1 MLTGSRHSPSQRTSL
16 LGFGDTPAAFDL
28 SDAALALWRNERFEA
43 DAREEVPRT
52 SEYRQTASM
61 SESITPPGPHG
72 GDAASV
78 ARSAGFDRHDLIDLS
93 MSMNP
98 FAPDVEAVLADRL
111 GAIRDY
117 PDPLLSEVALA
128 AVIDVDPA
136 RLVLTN
142 GGAEAIALVAALNPA
157 GRVDEPEFSLYRR
170 HLTMVGDAALRW
182 QSNPSN
188 PIGKLRNTPLTVG
201 PEPGVWDEA
210 FYPLATGQWTNP
222 LLDAQPVWR
231 LGSLTKLWSCP
242 GLRIG
247 YAIAPDA
254 ESADRLRRTQPRW
267 SVNALAL
274 AVIAPL
280 LELTD
285 LAGWS
290 ASIAALRARFVVA
303 LHSAGYTVIDTDVNW
318 VLIQD
323 AAQLRSAVVPHGV
336 LVRDCS
342 SFGLPD
348 MARVALPRLDQF
360 DRVIAAFQQVQR

>member
-1 MLTGSRHSPSQRTSL
+1 
-16 LGFGDTPAAFDL
+16 
-28 SDAALALWRNERFEA
+28 
-43 DAREEVPRT
+43 
-52 SEYRQTASM
+52 M
-61 SESITPPGPHG
+61 SESIVPPGPHG
-72 GDAASV
+72 GDAATV
-78 ARSAGFDRHDLIDLS
+78 ARSAGIDRHDLIDLS

-117 PDPLLSEVALA
+117 PDPLLSELVLA
-128 AVIDVDPA
+128 DAIGVEPA

-170 HLTMVGDAALRW
+170 HLTTVSDEAPRW

-188 PIGKLRNTPLTVG
+188 PLGKLQNMPLSVAPG
-201 PEPGVWDEA
+201 LGVWDEA
-210 FYPLATGQWTNP
+210 FYPLATGRWTNP

-242 GLRIG
+242 GLRLG
-247 YAIAPDA
+247 YAIAPDT

-290 ASIAALRARFVVA
+290 AGITALRARFVAA
-303 LHSAGYTVIDTDVNW
+303 LHGAGYTVIDTDVNW
-318 VLIQD
+318 VLIDD
-323 AAQLRSAVVPHGV
+323 AAQLRSAVVRNGV

-348 MARVALPRLDQF
+348 MARVALPRPDQF
-360 DRVIAAFQQVQR
+360 DQVVAAFQQVQR

>member
-1 MLTGSRHSPSQRTSL
+1 MVPVAVRVDRTQC
-16 LGFGDTPAAFDL
+16 
-28 SDAALALWRNERFEA
+28 
-43 DAREEVPRT
+43 PR
-52 SEYRQTASM
+52 SRQTASM
-61 SESITPPGPHG
+61 SQSLAQPGPHG
-72 GDAASV
+72 GDAATV
-78 ARSAGFDRHDLIDLS
+78 ARSVGIDRHDLIDLS

-117 PDPLLSEVALA
+117 PDPLPSELALA
-128 AVIDVDPA
+128 AAMGVDPA

-142 GGAEAIALVAALNPA
+142 GGAEAIALVAAMNPA

-170 HLTMVGDAALRW
+170 HLTTVSNAAPRW

-188 PIGKLRNTPLTVG
+188 PFGRLRNTPMDLG
-201 PEPGVWDEA
+201 SEPGVWDES

-242 GLRIG
+242 GLRLG

-254 ESADRLRRTQPRW
+254 ESADRLRRTQPQW

-274 AVIAPL
+274 AAIVPL

-285 LAGWS
+285 LTGWS
-290 ASIAALRARFVVA
+290 NQIDALRARFVAA
-303 LHSAGYTVIDTDVNW
+303 LRSAGHTVVDTDVNW
-318 VLIQD
+318 VLIDD
-323 AAQLRSAVVPHGV
+323 APQLRSAIVPHGM

-348 MARVALPRLDQF
+348 MARVALPRPDQF
-360 DRVIAAFQQVQR
+360 DQVTAAFQQVRR